1 LRKNHFNFSVNT
13 AKVDDDLFST
23 TKWIDSTYFFGY
35 ALGYGLE
42 TFFGPLEVKYSF
54 SPEREAG
61 EWYINAG
68 FRF

>member
-1 LRKNHFNFSVNT
+1 
-13 AKVDDDLFST
+13 LFT
-23 TKWIDSTYFFGY
+23 EGKLIDSTYFFGY

-54 SPEREAG
+54 SPERETG